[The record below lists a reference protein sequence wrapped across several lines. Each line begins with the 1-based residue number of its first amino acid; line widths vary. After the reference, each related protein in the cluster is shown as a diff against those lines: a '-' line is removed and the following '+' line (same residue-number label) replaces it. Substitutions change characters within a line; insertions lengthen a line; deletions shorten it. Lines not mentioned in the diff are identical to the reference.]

1 MDSFDIKGCITTITS
16 TVNLIMEEMKENRKV
31 MIIQKEK
38 LPIYST
44 ILVDIIK
51 ILHEFDKLENYKI
64 LSHHALSFSIIKI
77 INLDL
82 FEINNDFTVIKN
94 YETLPKKDNK
104 CCFCMSRV
112 IEENRPSYIKK
123 KIDTNFDKIYV
134 HLKNLEELK
143 NNIFGSAY
151 RIKHPVLQKIWL
163 LSGLNDLNNST
174 IDKNLFLDNTYNLYK
189 IYCMNKKKNN
199 NIQNSKNKNFLEEIK
214 SLRRD
219 SKSNQYYSDIIESY
233 NLEKEEEKVINNKIE
248 LLFNKLNKN
257 SDNTLSIIELNSIDT
272 HYNQYDNIKDF
283 LYSFKELSESTNED
297 SELINTNYNG
307 PYELLGTS
315 KKDKNEN
322 KLLYDGYGSD
332 FANKYLFTFKMPEKE
347 LFKDKEYKYIQ
358 CFAEAED
365 QGWGGTGHIHVVLR
379 FESAS
384 KTKYS
389 RFAFAINRNNESIID
404 NMYSFK
410 ITQDEIDIY
419 QTVSIYL
426 VCPMW
431 SGWEGKI
438 NNFTAQ
444 LYF

>member
-1 MDSFDIKGCITTITS
+1 MDSFDIKGCIKTITA
-16 TVNLIMEEMKENRKV
+16 TVNLIMDEMAENRKV
-31 MIIQKEK
+31 IIIQKEK

-82 FEINNDFTVIKN
+82 FEINDDFKIIKN
-94 YETLPKKDNK
+94 YETLPKKDDK
-104 CCFCMSRV
+104 CYFCMSRV

-134 HLKNLEELK
+134 HLKNLEKLK

-163 LSGLNDLNNST
+163 LSCLNDLNNST

-189 IYCMNKKKNN
+189 IYCMNNKNN
-199 NIQNSKNKNFLEEIK
+199 VVQVSKTKNFLDEIIALC
-214 SLRRD
+214 SD
-219 SKSNQYYSDIIESY
+219 SKSNKYYSDIIESY

-283 LYSFKELSESTNED
+283 LYSFKEYSESTNEN
-297 SELINTNYNG
+297 SELINTNDG
-307 PYELLGTS
+307 PYELLGNS

-332 FANKYLFTFKMPEKE
+332 FANKFLFTFKMPEKE
-347 LFKDKEYKYIQ
+347 SFKDKEYQYIQ

-365 QGWGGTGHIHVVLR
+365 QGWGGNGHVHVILR

-384 KTKYS
+384 KKNHS
-389 RFAFAINRNNESIID
+389 RFAFAINRNNESIVD
-404 NMYSFK
+404 NIYSFK
-410 ITQDEIDIY
+410 ITQDEIDTY
-419 QTVSIYL
+419 QMVSIYL

-438 NNFTAQ
+438 TNFTAK